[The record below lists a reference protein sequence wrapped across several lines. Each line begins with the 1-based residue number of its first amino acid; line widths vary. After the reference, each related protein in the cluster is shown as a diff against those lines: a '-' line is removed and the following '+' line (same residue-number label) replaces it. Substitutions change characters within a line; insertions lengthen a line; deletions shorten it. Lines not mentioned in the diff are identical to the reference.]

1 MFTVGTA
8 LLVIPAGSAGHN
20 GADHVSRHVDPGP
33 TPAGAEVHL
42 AASHA
47 PSAGAGG

>member
-8 LLVIPAGSAGHN
+8 LLVVPAGSAGDHGANHN
-20 GADHVSRHVDPGP
+20 SGHVDTRP

-42 AASHA
+42 AASHETL
-47 PSAGAGG
+47 AGAGS